1 MLQPEVSVSPVTITQ
16 GDEEG
21 SSKRMEEEPF
31 SFSSPSCHA
40 EFYVLSTSMSAF
52 FSQDHLNAVDVAAQP
67 SPQKAHT
74 GIWTAR
80 VLVEIWY
87 CQDKLTDRPVIL
99 AGYDTL
105 DVLQMVVACLG
116 LDNATLQPAQS
127 NVLF

>member
-1 MLQPEVSVSPVTITQ
+1 MLKRLLQMLQPEVSVSPVTITQ

-74 GIWTAR
+74 GI
-80 VLVEIWY
+80 
-87 CQDKLTDRPVIL
+87 
-99 AGYDTL
+99 
-105 DVLQMVVACLG
+105 
-116 LDNATLQPAQS
+116 
-127 NVLF
+127 